1 MDTPKNIGFSGTQK
15 GMTPQQRT
23 KIKKILKKKRI
34 KELHHGDCIGAD
46 EQVHNIATWLQI
58 PIWVHPPDKENK
70 RAFCLHA
77 RFKAMP
83 KPYLERNKDI
93 VNASNL
99 MLFTPAERAEQ
110 KRSGT
115 WSTIRYARKQ
125 KKNHI
130 IVFPDGTTEENEYT
144 ITEGLLK

>member
-1 MDTPKNIGFSGTQK
+1 
-15 GMTPQQRT
+15 MTPQQRI
-23 KIKKILKKKRI
+23 KIKKILTKTQP

-46 EQVHNIATWLQI
+46 EQVHNIATDLAI
-58 PIWVHPPDKENK
+58 PIWVHPPNNDKK
-70 RAFCLHA
+70 RAFCTLS
-77 RFKAMP
+77 KYQSQP

-99 MLFTPAERAEQ
+99 MLFTPKDYIEQ

-130 IVFPDGTTEENEYT
+130 IVFPDGTIEENTYKKT
-144 ITEGLLK
+144 GLLK